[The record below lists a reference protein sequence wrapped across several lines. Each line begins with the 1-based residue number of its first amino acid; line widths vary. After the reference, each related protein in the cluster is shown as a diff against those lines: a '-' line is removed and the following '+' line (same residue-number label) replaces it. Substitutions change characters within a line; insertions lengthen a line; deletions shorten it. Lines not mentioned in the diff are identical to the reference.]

1 MKHAI
6 KIHKIGYVAVLAALL
21 TVFPGCTK
29 RFNALN
35 TPQNQIVE
43 ENIDANLLGQEFAF
57 AQYNTMGIYNYSY
70 LWYSIL
76 YSDRF
81 AQYTSN
87 NTSGFLSDEYVVSGT
102 HVASLW
108 TNFYGQ
114 VAAQIYFVE
123 QYSQQHNMPLENA
136 IAKILRV
143 KSYQPITDHFGPII
157 YSQFGNSKTTVNYD
171 SQLDIYTDFFKT
183 LDSAVAV
190 LALNPGKNAF
200 GNNDQMYNGNVDQW
214 RIFANSLRLR
224 LAMRIVYANPAL
236 AQQEAEKA
244 VAAGVMTSN
253 SDNGYIYCTV
263 NSLNCLSTSTY
274 HDEWRM
280 SASLYSVLAGY
291 NDPRL
296 AVYLAPRWDGLGYR
310 GLRNGLPVDE
320 LDPTF
325 FQTYSAVGN
334 RWRPLYAGTWGAA
347 GDNEPMPVITSAE
360 VYFLMAE
367 GALRGWNMG
376 GATAANLY
384 NNGITMSLS
393 ENRVG
398 ASPAQINTYINSISL
413 PVAINDQWNSPPMC
427 NIPVSYQ
434 SSAGFET
441 QLEQIITQKWLA
453 LFPNGWEAWAERRRT
468 GYPLGYALI
477 ESLNPNLT
485 KFQLIRRMGF
495 SPDEQADNP
504 AGLKTGLNLLGG
516 PDQNDTRV
524 WWDAKPLGDYRPPTN

>member
-1 MKHAI
+1 MKNTT
-6 KIHKIGYVAVLAALL
+6 KIHKIGYVALLAGLL
-21 TVFPGCTK
+21 FAFAGCTK
-29 RFNALN
+29 RFDALN

-57 AQYNTMGIYNYSY
+57 AQYHTMGTYNFSY

-76 YSDRF
+76 YPDRY
-81 AQYTSN
+81 AQYSSN
-87 NTSGFLSDEYVVSGT
+87 NTSGFLSDEYEVSGT

-123 QYSQQHNMPLENA
+123 QYSQKHNMPLENA

-143 KSYQPITDHFGPII
+143 ESYHRITDHFGPII
-157 YSQFGNSKTTVNYD
+157 YSQFGNSQTTVNYD
-171 SQLDIYTDFFKT
+171 SQQDVYTDFFKT
-183 LDSAVAV
+183 LDSAVTV
-190 LALNPGKNAF
+190 LAQNPGKNAF
-200 GNNDQMYNGNVDQW
+200 GNNDQMYGGDVDKW

-224 LAMRIVYANPAL
+224 LAMRIVYADPAL

-244 VAAGVMTSN
+244 VAAGVMMSN
-253 SDNGYIYCTV
+253 ADNGYVHCTV
-263 NSLNCLSTSTY
+263 NSLDGLSTSTY

-296 AVYLAPRWDGLGYR
+296 SVYLAPRWDGGGFS
-310 GLRNGLPVDE
+310 GLRNGLPVNE
-320 LDPTF
+320 LDPNF
-325 FQTYSAVGN
+325 FQTYSPVGN
-334 RWRPLYAGTWGAA
+334 RWRPLYSGKWGAA
-347 GDNEPMPVITSAE
+347 GDNEPMAVITSAE

-376 GATAANLY
+376 GATAENLY

-398 ASPAQINTYINSISL
+398 ASPTQISTYINGTSL
-413 PVAINDQWNSPPMC
+413 PVAVNDQWNSPPMC
-427 NIPVSYQ
+427 NIPVAYQ
-434 SSAGFET
+434 STAVFET

-453 LFPNGWEAWAERRRT
+453 LFPDGWEAWAERRRT

-477 ESLNPNLT
+477 ESLNPDIT
-485 KFQLIRRMGF
+485 KFQLIRRLQF

-504 AGLKTGLNLLGG
+504 SGLKTGLSLLGG

-524 WWDAKPLGDYRPPTN
+524 WWDAKPLGDYRSPAN